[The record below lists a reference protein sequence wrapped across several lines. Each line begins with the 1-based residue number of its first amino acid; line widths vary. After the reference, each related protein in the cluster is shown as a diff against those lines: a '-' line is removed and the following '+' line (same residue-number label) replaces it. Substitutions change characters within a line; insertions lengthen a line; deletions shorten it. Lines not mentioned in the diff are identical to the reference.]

1 MQRCFVIADLVFAQ
15 FAFNFS
21 GGGGGGFPGGGF
33 PFDFDG
39 GEMPNRQPPKEVNT
53 TKFYEVLEVPKS
65 ASQDDI
71 RKSYRKKAVKLHPD
85 KGGDPEQF
93 KELSTAYETLSD
105 PKKREIYDQY
115 GEEGLREGP
124 GGGET
129 DIFDL
134 LTGRGRGGGG
144 NTKKKTKT
152 VLHQLKVSLED
163 VYKGNKKFLQIS
175 RYRTC
180 TTCKG
185 SGSKNPGADTK
196 CSGCAGKGMRTI
208 KRQIP
213 MGIIQQ
219 TVQCD
224 QCGGEGTT
232 IKESDKCGEC
242 KGQKVIQK
250 SKTIEIELDKG
261 APDGKRY
268 NFAGESD
275 EFPGVEP
282 GDVMVEIMIDK
293 HKKFI
298 RKGADLVYTADITL
312 FEALTGFKMVVTHL
326 DDRKILIQN
335 KPGDVVKPGVL
346 KTVRDC
352 GMPFFEGGYK
362 FGNLYIT
369 FNIIFPDK
377 LDKGQEESITTILA
391 DQIAKP
397 ITEKVDETYTVT
409 DFKPEEENTH
419 HGGGNKKNNHEED
432 EDGEE
437 GGQRNVRCAHQ

>member
-1 MQRCFVIADLVFAQ
+1 
-15 FAFNFS
+15 
-21 GGGGGGFPGGGF
+21 
-33 PFDFDG
+33 
-39 GEMPNRQPPKEVNT
+39 
-53 TKFYEVLEVPKS
+53 
-65 ASQDDI
+65 
-71 RKSYRKKAVKLHPD
+71 LHPD

-124 GGGET
+124 GGGES

-134 LTGRGRGGGG
+134 LMGRGGRGGGG
-144 NTKKKTKT
+144 NVKKKTKT
-152 VLHQLKVSLED
+152 VLHQLKVTLED

-196 CSGCAGKGMRTI
+196 CTGCAGKGMRTI

-232 IKESDKCGEC
+232 IKEKDKCVEC

-250 SKTIEIELDKG
+250 SKTIEVDLDRG

-268 NFAGESD
+268 TFPGESD

-282 GDVMVEIMIDK
+282 GDVMVEIMVDK

-312 FEALTGFKMVVTHL
+312 YEALTGFKLAITHL
-326 DDRKILIQN
+326 DDRKILIKN
-335 KPGDVVKPGVL
+335 KPGEIVKPGVL
-346 KTVRDC
+346 KTVKDC

-362 FGNLYIT
+362 FGNLYIA
-369 FNIIFPDK
+369 FNIVFPDS
-377 LDKGQEESITTILA
+377 LDKNQGEGITKILA
-391 DQIAKP
+391 EQIPKP
-397 ITEKVDETYTVT
+397 ITEKCDETYTVI
-409 DFKPEEENTH
+409 DFKPEDENTH
-419 HGGGNKKNNHEED
+419 HSGGNKKNYQEEED
-432 EDGEE
+432 DEE
-437 GGQRNVRCAHQ
+437 GGPRNVRCAHQ